1 MKRKADEFF
10 TLSAEYGIVAE
21 TFNRKTVFNHFKKF
35 TDKSFDF
42 ESGKMVLDAL
52 EDYGNLVTKSNPER
66 NTLLPLMERVFHP
79 LLKETEEFRERY
91 MARYL
96 AAKLCLKNIFNL
108 GLLSYISKEI
118 DRQSRE
124 NNRFYAQRYGYGAQR
139 ND

>member
-1 MKRKADEFF
+1 
-10 TLSAEYGIVAE
+10 
-21 TFNRKTVFNHFKKF
+21 
-35 TDKSFDF
+35 
-42 ESGKMVLDAL
+42 MVLDAL
-52 EDYGNLVTKSNPER
+52 EDYGCLITKSNPER
-66 NTLLPLMERVFHP
+66 NTLLPVMERVFHP

-124 NNRFYAQRYGYGAQR
+124 NNRFMLKDTAMVLNAISIFS
-139 ND
+139 DLIV